1 MGRDVDV
8 LKLPLLNNFNFSNE
22 TLMDLEVILHESKDQ
37 ENLEQA
43 LKQKTPIPF
52 KWGTAK
58 GENNS
63 N

>member
-52 KWGTAK
+52 K
-58 GENNS
+58 
-63 N
+63 

>member
-1 MGRDVDV
+1 MSRDV

-22 TLMDLEVILHESKDQ
+22 TLMDLVYMREKNQ

-43 LKQKTPIPF
+43 LKQKTSIPF

-58 GENNS
+58 GEKNLDEIA
-63 N
+63 